1 VYHGYHRM
9 QEQLVTN
16 LLDIDELTG
25 RGIRAKEAEV
35 CPPEY
40 ENYVPCYYNITDAVD
55 ISDLGGGIVI
65 SYEWQCT
72 RDGRVTCLVVLPRRY
87 RIPVRWPSDKGFI
100 WKDNVR
106 ISGHEFSSRSLFKR

>member
-1 VYHGYHRM
+1 
-9 QEQLVTN
+9 
-16 LLDIDELTG
+16 
-25 RGIRAKEAEV
+25 
-35 CPPEY
+35 
-40 ENYVPCYYNITDAVD
+40 
-55 ISDLGGGIVI
+55 VI